1 MDLQLHGKTSLGIEI
16 AKRLNG
22 EIISA
27 DSMQI
32 YKDMNIGTAK
42 AMPEEMQGINQYLV
56 DIITPDQ
63 EYNVSKFTKDAE
75 CAIEDILSKGKTPI
89 VVGGT
94 GLYINSLVNGIE
106 FANIEKDEKYKKEL
120 EKLEKEKG
128 PDYLFKMLSDVDP
141 ESASVIEK
149 NNIRRVIRALEIYK
163 VTGKT
168 KSELDRESIKGPKYD
183 YKIFGIKWDRDTLY
197 DRINIRVDEMIN
209 KGLVKEVENLAEKYV
224 ISKTAFQGLGYK
236 EVMEYLIGKVS
247 YEDMIEQIKLE
258 SRRYAKR
265 QVTWFKKTENLKW
278 IDGNSFDDM
287 VNEIIEVYN
296 N

>member
-1 MDLQLHGKTSLGIEI
+1 VDLQLHGKTSLGIEI

-106 FANIEKDEKYKKEL
+106 FANIEKDEEYEKEL